1 MTKPSLFFRAAL
13 ALPLALLIASCGD
26 EATDATSLE
35 GEPVAAVEAPDGSS
49 WNQTVARTDKGGW
62 LVGNPEAPVKLVE
75 YGSLTC
81 PACAAFSVDG
91 SAQLHEKY
99 IESGRVSYEFRSVL
113 IHGIADLLLTR
124 MISCAPKEA
133 AVPLADQVWAN
144 LEGVLS
150 GFQNNQAALE
160 QAMNLP
166 DDQRY
171 VAMAQAS
178 GVTDFFAARGIS
190 TEQTQACMA
199 DSAAIE
205 ALAESTQAAATEDK
219 VNSTPTFFLNG
230 QELQDRNWVSIEP
243 ALQRA
248 GARDK

>member
-1 MTKPSLFFRAAL
+1 MTKPSMFLRAAL
-13 ALPLALLIASCGD
+13 ALPLALALASCGE
-26 EATDATSLE
+26 EATDASALE
-35 GEPVAAVEAPDGSS
+35 GAPVAAVAPPEGTT
-49 WNQTVARTDKGGW
+49 WNQTVVRTEQGGW
-62 LVGNPEAPVKLVE
+62 KVGNPDAPIKLLE

-91 SAQLHEKY
+91 SAQLHERY
-99 IESGRVSYEFRSVL
+99 IESGRVNYEFRSLL

-124 MISCAPKEA
+124 MLECAPKEA

-144 LEGVLS
+144 LEGVLA
-150 GFQNNQAALE
+150 GFQSNQDAL
-160 QAMNLP
+160 QQSMDLP

-190 TEQTQACMA
+190 TEQTQACLS
-199 DSAAIE
+199 DAAAVE
-205 ALAESTQAAATEDK
+205 ALAESTQAAATEDN
-219 VNSTPTFFLNG
+219 VTSTPTFFLNG
-230 QELQDRNWVSIEP
+230 QMLEDRNWVSVEP

-248 GARDK
+248 GARDE

>member
-1 MTKPSLFFRAAL
+1 MTKPSLFLRAAL
-13 ALPLALLIASCGD
+13 ALPLALVLASCGD
-26 EATDATSLE
+26 EATDASALE
-35 GEPVAAVEAPDGSS
+35 GEPVAAVDAPDGTS

-62 LVGNPEAPVKLVE
+62 LVGNPEAPVKLLE

-99 IESGRVSYEFRSVL
+99 IDSGRVSYEFRSVL

-124 MISCAPKEA
+124 MLECAPKEA

-144 LEGVLS
+144 LEGVLA

-205 ALAESTQAAATEDK
+205 ALAESTQAAATEDN

-230 QELQDRNWVSIEP
+230 QQIEDRNWVSVEP

-248 GARDK
+248 GARDQ

>member
-1 MTKPSLFFRAAL
+1 MTKPSLFLRAAL
-13 ALPLALLIASCGD
+13 ALPLALVLASCGE
-26 EATDATSLE
+26 EATDASALE
-35 GEPVAAVEAPDGSS
+35 GEPVAAVDAPDGAS

-62 LVGNPEAPVKLVE
+62 LVGNPEAPIKLLE

-124 MISCAPKEA
+124 MLECAPKEA

-144 LEGVLS
+144 LEGVLA

-205 ALAESTQAAATEDK
+205 ALAESTQAAATEDN

-230 QELQDRNWVSIEP
+230 QELQDRNWVSLEP

-248 GARDK
+248 GARDQ

>member
-1 MTKPSLFFRAAL
+1 MTKPSLFLRAAL
-13 ALPLALLIASCGD
+13 ALPLALVLASCGD
-26 EATDATSLE
+26 EATDASALE
-35 GEPVAAVEAPDGSS
+35 GEPVAAVDAPDGTS

-62 LVGNPEAPVKLVE
+62 LVGNPEAPVKLLE

-99 IESGRVSYEFRSVL
+99 IDSGRVSYEFRSVL

-124 MISCAPKEA
+124 MLECAPKEA

-144 LEGVLS
+144 LEGVLA

-160 QAMNLP
+160 QAMDLP

-205 ALAESTQAAATEDK
+205 ALAESTQAAATEDN

-230 QELQDRNWVSIEP
+230 QQIEDRNWVSVEP

-248 GARDK
+248 GARDQ

>member
-1 MTKPSLFFRAAL
+1 MTKPSLFLRAAL
-13 ALPLALLIASCGD
+13 ALPLALALASCGD
-26 EATDATSLE
+26 EATDASALE
-35 GEPVAAVEAPDGSS
+35 GEPVAAVDAPDGTS

-62 LVGNPEAPVKLVE
+62 LVGNPEAPVKLLE

-99 IESGRVSYEFRSVL
+99 IDSGRVSYEFRSVL

-124 MISCAPKEA
+124 MLECAPKEA

-144 LEGVLS
+144 LEGVLA

-166 DDQRY
+166 DNQRY

-205 ALAESTQAAATEDK
+205 ALAESTQAAATEDN

-230 QELQDRNWVSIEP
+230 QQIEDRNWVSVEP

-248 GARDK
+248 GARDQ